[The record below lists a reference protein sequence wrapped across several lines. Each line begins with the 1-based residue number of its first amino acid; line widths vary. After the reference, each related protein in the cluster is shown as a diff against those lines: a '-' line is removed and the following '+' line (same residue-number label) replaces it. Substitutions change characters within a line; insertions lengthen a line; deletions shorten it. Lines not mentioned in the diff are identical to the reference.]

1 MALRVLYVT
10 NLWPDETRPW
20 HAPYVKRQADS
31 LLRLGVDLE
40 VLPIRGWA
48 NRGAYASAAL
58 ETLRRT
64 REGGYDV
71 VHAHYGHS
79 GVVARM
85 QRRAPL
91 VVSFY
96 GDDLLATRTPDGSLT
111 MRSRVEAAVFKQLG
125 RVAAATITQ
134 SAQMERALPAALR
147 PRNHVIPDG
156 VDLER
161 WRPIPRDE
169 ARAQLGWDP
178 DERTAIFVA
187 DPTIPVKNYPLA
199 EEVHR
204 RLSASRPEVRLR
216 VATGVRPDDV
226 PVWMSAADALI
237 LTSQSEG
244 SPNVIK
250 EAMASALPIVATPV
264 GDVPERLSGV
274 AGCHVCE
281 PDPDA
286 LAAALGQA
294 LDHGRSEEARAAVGS
309 LSAEAVGRR
318 ILGVYQTVLGSS
330 NGSAPVPA

>member
-10 NLWPDETRPW
+10 NMWPDETQPW
-20 HAPYVKRQADS
+20 RGPYIRRQADS
-31 LLRLGVDLE
+31 LARVGVDLD
-40 VLPIRGWA
+40 VLPIRGYA
-48 NRGAYASAAL
+48 SRGAYTSAAR

-79 GVVARM
+79 GVVARV

-96 GDDLLATRTPDGSLT
+96 GDDLLATRTEDGSLT
-111 MRSRVEAAVFKQLG
+111 TRSRVEAAVFKQLG

-161 WRPIPRDE
+161 FRPIPRDE
-169 ARAQLGWDP
+169 ARTRLGWDP
-178 DERTAIFVA
+178 DETTAIFVA
-187 DPTIPVKNYPLA
+187 DPRIPVKNYPLA
-199 EEVHR
+199 EEAHR
-204 RLSASRPEVRLR
+204 RLSASRPGVRLR
-216 VATGVRPDDV
+216 VATGVLPDDV
-226 PVWMSAADALI
+226 PVWMSAADALL
-237 LTSQSEG
+237 LTSHSEG

-286 LAAALGQA
+286 LAAALDSA
-294 LDHGRSEEARAAVGS
+294 LDHGRSEEARAAVQS
-309 LSAEAVGRR
+309 LSGEAVARR
-318 ILGVYQTVLGSS
+318 IVGVYRTAIGSS
-330 NGSAPVPA
+330 NGSTPNTR